1 MLESGRREQTPP
13 RRPKN
18 LPRCFQDTP
27 KTLPR
32 PPKMTQDGPKTPP
45 RDPKNPPRCPKL
57 ASGRF
62 QNPPRRFQDAS
73 KTQFKRSKACPRHSR
88 PLPEAPKV
96 DFWRFWERFGE
107 VFLFQ
112 ALTTFKKCD
121 TKFNSKFKSKV
132 PISLCQSVVI
142 QAAPKSFH
150 SNLDPK
156 LESHCVN
163 RLSSTLLRSL
173 KILHSTILGGLG
185 KVCHETH
192 QNWSSKF
199 YSIFWC

>member
-62 QNPPRRFQDAS
+62 QNPPRRLQDAS

-96 DFWRFWERFGE
+96 DFWRFWEGFGE

-112 ALTTFKKCD
+112 ALTTFKKCA
-121 TKFNSKFKSKV
+121 TKFNSKFESKV
-132 PISLCQSVVI
+132 PISTCR
-142 QAAPKSFH
+142 
-150 SNLDPK
+150 
-156 LESHCVN
+156 SHHVN
-163 RLSSTLLRSL
+163 WLSSTDAAVSRKRSQSAASRLRDVV
-173 KILHSTILGGLG
+173 G
-185 KVCHETH
+185 VCS
-192 QNWSSKF
+192 QDLNPV
-199 YSIFWC
+199 